1 MISKKNASLIGLVL
15 VAIIWGSTFTF
26 NKMALYGL
34 TPISLM
40 ATRFMIAFILMI
52 TIFRKKFKNIKF
64 KNCIGGFLCGLA
76 LFLAFI
82 LQTYGLIYTTASKQA
97 FLSGAYVI
105 AVPFLTWFAFKK
117 TPNLKTYLGTAI
129 CFYGISLLS
138 FNSDMSINIGDVLTL
153 VSSILFAAQ
162 IVIAGYYIDR
172 EDAAV
177 MSTVQ
182 FGVIGIL
189 STIFLFIM
197 KDFSF
202 ITIITDITSPTSLS
216 VFYLGIIGTATAY
229 YLQILSQKYTS
240 PTATSIILSMEAVF
254 GTIIAVLILGD
265 VITLKMIFGAIAILV
280 AILISEL

>member
-1 MISKKNASLIGLVL
+1 MISKKFASLLGLVI

-26 NKMALYGL
+26 NKMALDGL

-40 ATRFMIAFILMI
+40 AARFMIAFMLMMV
-52 TIFRKKFKNIKF
+52 IFRNKFISIKLED
-64 KNCIGGFLCGLA
+64 CIGGIFCGLA
-76 LFLAFI
+76 LFFAFI

-97 FLSGAYVI
+97 FLSGSYVI
-105 AVPFLTWFAFKK
+105 AVPFLTWLAFKK
-117 TPNLKTYLGTAI
+117 RPTIKTYLGTAI

-138 FNSDMSINIGDVLTL
+138 FNKDMSINIGDVLTL

-162 IVIAGYYIDR
+162 IVIAGYYIERD
-172 EDAAV
+172 DAAV

-189 STIFLFIM
+189 STIVVIFM

-202 ITIITDITSPTSLS
+202 LTIITDITSPTSLS
-216 VFYLGIIGTATAY
+216 VFYLAIIGTAVAY
-229 YLQILSQKYTS
+229 YLQIISQKYTN

-265 VITLKMIFGAIAILV
+265 VITLKMVFGAIAILI